1 VYVVDH
7 KAVKG
12 GNAPG
17 GVLKA
22 ILAGMIDLLVKE

>member
-1 VYVVDH
+1 VYVVEH

-17 GVLKA
+17 GALKA
-22 ILAGMIDLLVKE
+22 IPAGMTDLLVKE